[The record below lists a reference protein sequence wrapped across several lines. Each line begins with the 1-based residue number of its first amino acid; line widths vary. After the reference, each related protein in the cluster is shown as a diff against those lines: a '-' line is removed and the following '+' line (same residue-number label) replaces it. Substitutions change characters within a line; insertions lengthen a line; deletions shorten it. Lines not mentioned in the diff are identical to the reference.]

1 MSRSREGGA
10 CRSVAGGP
18 RVWSD
23 LPVYLDATAHTRS
36 NYKNEQR
43 QVIGSNNDSNE

>member
-10 CRSVAGGP
+10 CRRGAGGP

-23 LPVYLDATAHTRS
+23 LPVYLDAIAHTRS
-36 NYKNEQR
+36 NYSNEQK
-43 QVIGSNNDSNE
+43 QVGSNNDSN